1 MEDAMKIMVC
11 FDGSNVAKDALE
23 LAKKRAK
30 ALGAK
35 IELVTSMV
43 GGPEVPKDE
52 FDKAE
57 KNLKQ
62 AKTGVRKDDIA
73 CETLLSVR
81 GLEAGE
87 DLVRFAREEEVDEI
101 YIGVKKRSKVGKFIF
116 GSTAQYVI
124 LQAHC
129 PVITIK

>member
-1 MEDAMKIMVC
+1 MKIMVC
-11 FDGSNVAKDALE
+11 FDGSNAAKNALD
-23 LAKKRAK
+23 LAKNRAK
-30 ALGAK
+30 ILGADMY
-35 IELVTSMV
+35 LVTSMA

-57 KNLKQ
+57 KNLKK
-62 AKTGVRKDDIA
+62 AKTLVRKDDIP

-87 DLVRFAREEEVDEI
+87 DMVRFAKEEEIDEI

-124 LQAHC
+124 LEAPC
-129 PVITIK
+129 PVVTVK

>member
-1 MEDAMKIMVC
+1 MKIMVC
-11 FDGSNVAKDALE
+11 FDGSNVAKDALD

-35 IELVTSMV
+35 IELVMSMV

-57 KNLKQ
+57 KNLIN
-62 AKTGVRKDDIA
+62 AKTSVRKDDIP

-87 DLVRFAREEEVDEI
+87 DLVRFAKEEEVDEI
-101 YIGVKKRSKVGKFIF
+101 YIGIKKRSKVGKFIF

-124 LQAHC
+124 LEAHC
-129 PVITIK
+129 PVVTVK

>member
-1 MEDAMKIMVC
+1 MKIMVC
-11 FDGSNVAKDALE
+11 FDGSNVAKDALD

-30 ALGAK
+30 VLGAK

-57 KNLKQ
+57 KNLKK
-62 AKTGVRKDDIA
+62 AKTIVRKDDIP

-87 DLVRFAREEEVDEI
+87 DLVRFAREEEIDEI

-124 LQAHC
+124 LEAPC
-129 PVITIK
+129 PVVTVK